1 MMKRRFFFYNEH
13 IRMPPIHAM
22 GWCLPGSFPDLSA
35 AALLSIDLETKDP
48 NLLEKGPGDLRKDG
62 YIVGIAVGVPE
73 GQRWYFPMRHERG
86 ENLDPDTVLAWA
98 REQLTR
104 PTQPKIGANVMYDLQ
119 WLAAEGITVQGP
131 LIDIQFA
138 EALLDETR
146 PSYSLDSI
154 AQDRLAEGKKDSLL
168 YRWCADSFGGK
179 PDRSQAK
186 NIWRAPSFLVGPYAE
201 GDVDLPLRIW
211 EQQKKELSQ
220 QGLLDLMRLE
230 CANIYPLLAMR
241 RRGVRV
247 DVTGAHAANDMLR
260 GHVDA
265 FKNQYGVD
273 IWAAADIARVCDK
286 ENVPY
291 PRTAK
296 GAPSFTAPWLADQSH
311 PLLCALLNARR
322 YDKARGTFIE
332 GHIFSHLLNDRIHI
346 AFHPLRRDDNDD
358 GGVRGTVSGRF
369 SSTHHNIPAR
379 DPELGPLIK

>member
-1 MMKRRFFFYNEH
+1 MMKSSFLFDNEH
-13 IRMPPIHAM
+13 IGLPPIHAM

-186 NIWRAPSFLVGPYAE
+186 NIWRATSFLVGPYAE
-201 GDVDLPLRIW
+201 GDVDLPLHLGTTEKRI
-211 EQQKKELSQ
+211 
-220 QGLLDLMRLE
+220 
-230 CANIYPLLAMR
+230 
-241 RRGVRV
+241 
-247 DVTGAHAANDMLR
+247 
-260 GHVDA
+260 
-265 FKNQYGVD
+265 
-273 IWAAADIARVCDK
+273 
-286 ENVPY
+286 
-291 PRTAK
+291 
-296 GAPSFTAPWLADQSH
+296 
-311 PLLCALLNARR
+311 
-322 YDKARGTFIE
+322 
-332 GHIFSHLLNDRIHI
+332 
-346 AFHPLRRDDNDD
+346 
-358 GGVRGTVSGRF
+358 
-369 SSTHHNIPAR
+369 IPAR
-379 DPELGPLIK
+379 VARFNEAGMCQHLSVVGHATTWRSC